1 MVNTPI
7 TDYLQKLL
15 EEKKVPFYEYKYP
28 NTLFWQILT
37 GPWRAGRLSDGQDG
51 TEFARR

>member
-1 MVNTPI
+1 MI
-7 TDYLQKLL
+7 QKLL

-37 GPWRAGRLSDGQDG
+37 GKIA
-51 TEFARR
+51 F